1 MIDKPNL
8 KVIVY
13 ALCQVLLIYETDK
26 TECARDALIRTLQ
39 QHVKLGSLE
48 IRIVDLIAKALI
60 ESGEHL
66 SDIRLRDIGSLKEK
80 GGGALVYAIS
90 ENNKIIAAKFIDNYE
105 VFNLLN
111 DFIDN
116 S

>member
-1 MIDKPNL
+1 MIDKPNF
-8 KVIVY
+8 KVMVY

-26 TECARDALIRTLQ
+26 TECAKDALIRTLQ
-39 QHVKLGSLE
+39 QHVMLGHLE
-48 IRIVDLIAKALI
+48 IRIIDLIAKALI
-60 ESGEHL
+60 ESGKHM
-66 SDIRLRDIGSLKEK
+66 SGIRLRDINSLKET

-90 ENNKIIAAKFIDNYE
+90 KDSKIIAAKLLNSYE

-116 S
+116 F